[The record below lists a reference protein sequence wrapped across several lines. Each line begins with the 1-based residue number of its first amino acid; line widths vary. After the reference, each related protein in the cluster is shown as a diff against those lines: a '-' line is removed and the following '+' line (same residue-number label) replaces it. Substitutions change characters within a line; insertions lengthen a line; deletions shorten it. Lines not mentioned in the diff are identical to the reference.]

1 MAQMSNRPCPKCG
14 TLVDANQRFCSN
26 CGAGMD
32 VAQPSFQAPIPT
44 APPPPNYPPSP
55 QGNQQMP
62 LYGQPQQ
69 NPSYAQAQPQQ
80 NNTRGALAAL
90 AALFLLRRGR
100 RRSGG
105 GLCGVIAG
113 LLVLAILVGVGF
125 AIFKSIGPSFG
136 RNQNGGGS
144 NSNGT
149 VITQPPITTL
159 PINGKVTYAGID
171 ITIINAQ
178 QSLAFLDDSGS
189 SQSGMVRVN
198 LREIGSSSVGG
209 FGWGETARLI
219 LPDKTIVSP
228 VNEQHDINPDAGTTQ
243 MNWLDF
249 PVARSISLNQLTLQ
263 IGQPNQAQV
272 EVPLTGN
279 ADLTQYQSK
288 TVNPNVT
295 TQYAGLTWTITS
307 ATLALSAGAQQADK
321 GMRFVT
327 LILKVDNSSSNDFNG
342 FDGDYIRLTAG
353 SATSSPTSDSNFPTG
368 FSANST
374 GTTGTLIFA
383 VPEGNTSYT
392 LMLLNTSSTPFNQAT
407 VAFQVA

>member
-1 MAQMSNRPCPKCG
+1 MY
-14 TLVDANQRFCSN
+14 V
-26 CGAGMD
+26 
-32 VAQPSFQAPIPT
+32 
-44 APPPPNYPPSP
+44 
-55 QGNQQMP
+55 
-62 LYGQPQQ
+62 
-69 NPSYAQAQPQQ
+69 
-80 NNTRGALAAL
+80 
-90 AALFLLRRGR
+90 
-100 RRSGG
+100 
-105 GLCGVIAG
+105 
-113 LLVLAILVGVGF
+113 
-125 AIFKSIGPSFG
+125 
-136 RNQNGGGS
+136 
-144 NSNGT
+144 
-149 VITQPPITTL
+149 
-159 PINGKVTYAGID
+159 GID

-178 QSLAFLDDSGS
+178 QSLAFLDDNAS
-189 SQSGMVRVN
+189 SQDGMVRVN

-209 FGWGETARLI
+209 FGWGDTARLI

-228 VNEQHDINPDAGTTQ
+228 VNEQHAINPDTGTTQ

-272 EVPLTGN
+272 VVPLTGK
-279 ADLTQYQSK
+279 ADLAQYQPK

-307 ATLALSAGAQQADK
+307 ATLALSAGSQQADK

-327 LILKVDNSSSNDFNG
+327 LILKVDNSSSNDFSA

-383 VPEGNTSYT
+383 VPEGNTSYS
-392 LMLLNTSSTPFNQAT
+392 LMLLNTSSTPFTQAT
-407 VAFQVA
+407 AAFQVA

>member
-1 MAQMSNRPCPKCG
+1 MSNRPCPKCS
-14 TLVDANQRFCSN
+14 TLVAANQRFCSN

-55 QGNQQMP
+55 QGNQQLP
-62 LYGQPQQ
+62 SYGQPQQ

-125 AIFKSIGPSFG
+125 AIFKSIGPSLG
-136 RNQNGGGS
+136 R
-144 NSNGT
+144 
-149 VITQPPITTL
+149 TTI
-159 PINGKVTYAGID
+159 PINGKVTYVGID

-178 QSLAFLDDSGS
+178 QSLAFLDDSAS
-189 SQSGMVRVN
+189 RQDGMVRVN
-198 LREIGSSSVGG
+198 LREIASPSVGG
-209 FGWGETARLI
+209 FGWGDAARLI
-219 LPDKTIVSP
+219 LPDKTNVSP
-228 VNEQHDINPDAGTTQ
+228 VNEQHDLNPDAGTTQ

-263 IGQPNQAQV
+263 IGQPTQAQV
-272 EVPLTGN
+272 EVPLTGK
-279 ADLTQYQSK
+279 ADLTQFQSK

-307 ATLALSAGAQQADK
+307 ANLALSAGSQQADK

-353 SATSSPTSDSNFPTG
+353 STTSSPTSDSNFPTG

-392 LMLLNTSSTPFNQAT
+392 LMLLNTSSTPFTQAT
-407 VAFQVA
+407 AAFQVA